1 VPSDHLFP
9 TTIAGSLPKPHWLA
23 EPEKLW
29 APWRASGAELI
40 EAKRDA
46 ALVWLKE
53 QEDAGIDIVSD
64 GEQFRVHFVHGFLEQ
79 IEGIDWQRKTRM
91 GIRDNRYEAEVPTVT
106 GAVVRR
112 APVHVE
118 DVRFTRAHT
127 RRRLKFTLP
136 GPMTICD
143 TIADAHYGRRA
154 DMAMA
159 FAKLLNEEARDI
171 EALGVDVIQFDEPA
185 FNVFMDDVKDWG
197 IAALETAADGLKC
210 TTAVHICYGYGIRA
224 NLDWKATLGSEWRQ
238 YEAIFP
244 ALNACRIDQVS
255 LESQGSKVP
264 ISLIRLLDQKTI
276 LVGAIDVATTAVE
289 TPEAVAAIL
298 TEAAKHADVERIQ
311 ACTNCGMAPLP
322 RSVAVAKLAALG
334 AGAALMRGGYR
345 ASA

>member
-1 VPSDHLFP
+1 MPADHLFP
-9 TTIAGSLPKPHWLA
+9 TTIAGSLPKPRWLA

-29 APWRASGAELI
+29 APWRASGAELLA
-40 EAKRDA
+40 AKCDA

-79 IEGIDWQRKTRM
+79 IDGIDWQRKTKM
-91 GIRDNRYEAEVPTVT
+91 GIRNNRYEAEVPTVV
-106 GAVVRR
+106 GPVARR

-118 DVRFTRAHT
+118 DVRFTRVHT
-127 RRRLKFTLP
+127 RHQLKFTLP

-159 FAKLLNEEARDI
+159 FARLLNEEAREI

-197 IAALETAADGLKC
+197 ITALEAAAEGLKC
-210 TTAVHICYGYGIRA
+210 KTAVHICYGYGIQA

-244 ALNACRIDQVS
+244 AINQSRIDQVS
-255 LESQGSKVP
+255 LECQGSRVP
-264 ISLIRLLDQKTI
+264 ISLIRLLDSKTI
-276 LVGAIDVATTAVE
+276 LVGAINVATTEIE
-289 TPEAVAAIL
+289 TPEDVAAVL
-298 TEAAKHADVERIQ
+298 TEATRHAETERIQ

-322 RSVAVAKLAALG
+322 RGVASAKLAALG
-334 AGAALMRGGYR
+334 AGTALMRSR
-345 ASA
+345 LR